1 VNAASPVVR
10 DREVDHRGAF
20 DVERLQFLE
29 GERDELAATV
39 FVSFDD
45 LAFVDLLAGSG
56 IMRPESSNPSS
67 SSEES
72 TANAALDR

>member
-1 VNAASPVVR
+1 LQIV
-10 DREVDHRGAF
+10 HRGAF
-20 DVERLQFLE
+20 DVERLQFLG

-56 IMRPESSNPSS
+56 IMRPKRDASGSA
-67 SSEES
+67 
-72 TANAALDR
+72 TLVRVRAAILCQEPRRR